1 MLQRRLRKASE
12 TLLMVMMSVMMCI
25 TPVSIVHGEEAM
37 NETDQKTPREGNIM
51 VAVSGTRY
59 VADEDDVLQAINL
72 IRYTACRENDPV
84 VDMNSKNGNLY
95 PDSEKTLKLDNDYG
109 ENPTAEQLSKSN
121 GDYVPLKWSNALL
134 NLTGIRMGEVA
145 IWRNH
150 ERPNNKEEHC
160 FVLADY
166 ISNEDLAYSD
176 SRDDSLINL
185 KDALKSF
192 AGERKRYLAKA
203 TENIGHYAS
212 MIYMKN
218 VYCGMSGF
226 YYDQDALGDAPGNYA
241 VRSCL
246 LLSHGGISNEEAKIK
261 DGQATQ
267 KVEVRNTSVTKIS
280 TKDDKDIQLDTENN
294 KEKTVSTIAS
304 IYDPRGESTSSW
316 PVLDGLSWTSSDE
329 KVAKVEEGAIT
340 AVAAGK
346 ATITASVNDQ
356 SVNFNVTVTG
366 EKKDTDEPKDT
377 SDQKDTGDQKDTD
390 DQNTCKHENTYTDD
404 KEATCT
410 EDGYKNR
417 VICEDCGKVIDEGK
431 TISKLGHKKGEDYK
445 IIEEATCTKEGLKEY
460 YCERCGELIE
470 DFKETIPMIDHD
482 WSDWEDLGNGTH
494 KRTCYTCDK
503 EEIKEHSWKYIDKT
517 KNVHKRE
524 CTDCGAS
531 GVEKHTFKDGVCTL
545 CGCKEASEHHYGEWK
560 DTKDGK
566 NHIRSCKDDGCEATE
581 TKAHDFGE
589 WKRYDADRE
598 YAECETCG
606 ARKYQK
612 HSFGDWQSITSE
624 AKEKYSEL
632 SNYIDVTSYHFRACD
647 QCGAIEVE
655 GHNYG
660 EWSHNEETD
669 HDERTCKDCGY
680 VQSMSYHNYVYTKK
694 DDDKHIGKCRYC
706 GKEVEDTHHWSV
718 RKSDDEYD
726 YMYCYS
732 CDATKTAKHSYSTNY
747 SSDETKHFHYCING
761 CGRKLDEEDH
771 DWTDWTTSGNYK
783 YRSCKICYRYESQY
797 LDGSDEHHWSD
808 WEAEDDYNEV
818 RKCTDE
824 GCDAIQRRS
833 HSYGDYEDTDDGHK
847 RTCKTCGRVSTT
859 GHNYSQGVDL
869 GNGKHERTCSICG
882 KKIQEQ
888 HYISYQDLGDKHIGY
903 CYGCDK
909 TVEEEDHE
917 PTYYS
922 VFSPYLYSNSSSKYH
937 EKHCAKC
944 GHVYSDTKEKHTF
957 SNYVINDYSH
967 SRSCTKCGYNESHEH
982 RLSDYKA
989 EGAKYHYRECEDC
1002 GYKNINTHS
1011 WTDWEVNDDGTY
1023 TRECTVCG
1031 YKMTSQHPWNDYFV
1045 KTDDKTHTCGTV
1057 DSDDAETLTEDHV
1070 WGPWNNGMTEHYR
1083 TCIICGAREQEKHQL
1098 GDAKSDSYNNNYQ
1111 HYRICSVCGNRVYE
1125 LHEYGKWIKLDD
1137 GMYSHTC
1144 KDCGFKETVK
1154 HKFGDWKDNGNGK
1167 HVRTCTIDG
1176 CEEKEEADH
1185 NYYYSWIWKY
1195 SHDTNDQYDTKD
1207 QYDSNDQYDSGDE
1220 YTEGVD
1226 KENHNVY
1233 CFRCG
1238 YHTTEPHDWSE
1249 DWASNEEG
1257 HYHYCTKCILQ
1268 ETIEEH
1274 TYGEWKKNKD
1284 DEYERSCSVCG
1295 YTQTV
1300 DHLLGDPVDNGNG
1313 THTRK
1318 SLIPGD
1324 DYSETEK
1331 HTAEYDSGK
1340 DLDNGTHQAKCECGA
1355 VLIESHDYGDWDYN
1369 NTNHY
1374 RNCRICDHEESG
1386 AHDFSEWQDDGEG
1399 SFYKECKTC
1408 GYKVTG
1414 KHMWS
1419 DWKKVDDKT
1428 CQRTCEGC
1436 GKKQRKLH
1444 KSYGVDESINDEMHY
1459 DICENCG
1466 EKYPV
1471 KHTFAYSSYD
1481 SKTHYKYCTQC
1492 DYEAKNTEAHTWG
1505 DWQEVSGNKYRYC
1518 TKCGYGQSYEE
1529 SLHHFDEGKVTK
1541 YSTCSTQGTKVYK
1554 CTDEGCNETK
1564 EEKLPLDPSNH
1575 EKVIEDYHKKDAT
1588 CTEDGYSG
1596 DTYCEAC
1603 GTTITKGSI
1612 IKATGHTLDE
1622 GKVTKAATCTKKG
1635 ETTYTCS
1642 TCHKTFVKDDIPVDP
1657 ENHPEDS
1664 LEVRDQ
1670 KEATCTKEGYT
1681 GDTYCKDCGVLV
1693 KKGATLN
1700 AKGHTYSK
1708 EPVWNEKDQMFER
1721 TCDVC
1726 GEVEKTS
1733 HIHQFGEAK
1742 VTKEPTCVSEGTK
1755 TSYCTVCK
1763 QEKVEIIPVDPTK
1776 HGETKIEN
1784 YVAATCTKEG
1794 YSGDKICQLCHTV
1807 IKKGEVTKATGHHVE
1822 TWTYNKETGKEEGT
1836 CTICNEKQ
1844 TRDHEHTLDAG
1855 TVTKDATCV
1864 TKGETTYTCTVCG
1877 EKVVKDDVA
1886 INPNNHTNVQLVNV
1900 KEATESEEGYTGDR
1914 VCADCQTTISKGSV
1928 IAKKAS
1934 TNQPTNPAKPEQPTT
1949 PTQPTTPATPAQPA
1963 TSTPAQPATS
1973 TPTAPATTEKT
1984 TAEKVDEGTKAV
1996 TSRIT
2001 SRGNDKDPSGSTYKL
2016 LQLKQASASKS
2027 SIKVKWNR
2035 VSGTNVYLV
2044 YTGKCGSKYKFV
2056 KSVKGLSYTS
2066 KKLNKGTYYKLLVVA
2081 LNSEGQTIATS
2092 KVIHIT
2098 TKGSKTGNIKK
2109 IKLNKKSITL
2119 KKKKSYKLKAKVT
2132 KDSKK
2137 IKTHRGVTYES
2148 ANPKIATVSKSG
2160 KITAKKKGKTTIYAY
2175 AQNGVSAKVIVKVK

>member
-1 MLQRRLRKASE
+1 
-12 TLLMVMMSVMMCI
+12 
-25 TPVSIVHGEEAM
+25 
-37 NETDQKTPREGNIM
+37 
-51 VAVSGTRY
+51 
-59 VADEDDVLQAINL
+59 
-72 IRYTACRENDPV
+72 
-84 VDMNSKNGNLY
+84 
-95 PDSEKTLKLDNDYG
+95 
-109 ENPTAEQLSKSN
+109 
-121 GDYVPLKWSNALL
+121 
-134 NLTGIRMGEVA
+134 
-145 IWRNH
+145 
-150 ERPNNKEEHC
+150 
-160 FVLADY
+160 
-166 ISNEDLAYSD
+166 
-176 SRDDSLINL
+176 
-185 KDALKSF
+185 
-192 AGERKRYLAKA
+192 
-203 TENIGHYAS
+203 
-212 MIYMKN
+212 
-218 VYCGMSGF
+218 
-226 YYDQDALGDAPGNYA
+226 
-241 VRSCL
+241 
-246 LLSHGGISNEEAKIK
+246 
-261 DGQATQ
+261 
-267 KVEVRNTSVTKIS
+267 
-280 TKDDKDIQLDTENN
+280 
-294 KEKTVSTIAS
+294 
-304 IYDPRGESTSSW
+304 
-316 PVLDGLSWTSSDE
+316 
-329 KVAKVEEGAIT
+329 
-340 AVAAGK
+340 
-346 ATITASVNDQ
+346 
-356 SVNFNVTVTG
+356 
-366 EKKDTDEPKDT
+366 
-377 SDQKDTGDQKDTD
+377 
-390 DQNTCKHENTYTDD
+390 
-404 KEATCT
+404 
-410 EDGYKNR
+410 
-417 VICEDCGKVIDEGK
+417 
-431 TISKLGHKKGEDYK
+431 
-445 IIEEATCTKEGLKEY
+445 
-460 YCERCGELIE
+460 
-470 DFKETIPMIDHD
+470 
-482 WSDWEDLGNGTH
+482 
-494 KRTCYTCDK
+494 
-503 EEIKEHSWKYIDKT
+503 
-517 KNVHKRE
+517 
-524 CTDCGAS
+524 
-531 GVEKHTFKDGVCTL
+531 
-545 CGCKEASEHHYGEWK
+545 
-560 DTKDGK
+560 
-566 NHIRSCKDDGCEATE
+566 
-581 TKAHDFGE
+581 
-589 WKRYDADRE
+589 
-598 YAECETCG
+598 
-606 ARKYQK
+606 
-612 HSFGDWQSITSE
+612 
-624 AKEKYSEL
+624 
-632 SNYIDVTSYHFRACD
+632 
-647 QCGAIEVE
+647 
-655 GHNYG
+655 
-660 EWSHNEETD
+660 
-669 HDERTCKDCGY
+669 
-680 VQSMSYHNYVYTKK
+680 
-694 DDDKHIGKCRYC
+694 
-706 GKEVEDTHHWSV
+706 
-718 RKSDDEYD
+718 
-726 YMYCYS
+726 MYCYS
-732 CDATKTAKHSYSTNY
+732 CHATKTAKHSYSTNY

-783 YRSCKICYRYESQY
+783 YRSCKICYRSESQY

-1554 CTDEGCNETK
+1554 CTDEGCKETK

-1622 GKVTKAATCTKKG
+1622 GKVTKAAT
-1635 ETTYTCS
+1635 
-1642 TCHKTFVKDDIPVDP
+1642 
-1657 ENHPEDS
+1657 
-1664 LEVRDQ
+1664 
-1670 KEATCTKEGYT
+1670 
-1681 GDTYCKDCGVLV
+1681 
-1693 KKGATLN
+1693 
-1700 AKGHTYSK
+1700 
-1708 EPVWNEKDQMFER
+1708 
-1721 TCDVC
+1721 
-1726 GEVEKTS
+1726 
-1733 HIHQFGEAK
+1733 
-1742 VTKEPTCVSEGTK
+1742 
-1755 TSYCTVCK
+1755 
-1763 QEKVEIIPVDPTK
+1763 
-1776 HGETKIEN
+1776 
-1784 YVAATCTKEG
+1784 
-1794 YSGDKICQLCHTV
+1794 
-1807 IKKGEVTKATGHHVE
+1807 
-1822 TWTYNKETGKEEGT
+1822 
-1836 CTICNEKQ
+1836 
-1844 TRDHEHTLDAG
+1844 
-1855 TVTKDATCV
+1855 
-1864 TKGETTYTCTVCG
+1864 
-1877 EKVVKDDVA
+1877 
-1886 INPNNHTNVQLVNV
+1886 
-1900 KEATESEEGYTGDR
+1900 
-1914 VCADCQTTISKGSV
+1914 
-1928 IAKKAS
+1928 
-1934 TNQPTNPAKPEQPTT
+1934 

-1963 TSTPAQPATS
+1963 TSTPT
-1973 TPTAPATTEKT
+1973 TPATTEKT